1 MANERGTAQTRIA
14 QWSWS
19 LSCFGVVRH
28 REMDSKVHHKVT
40 KFHSSPMFLE
50 RATIEGNSLVGERME
65 SLLVFLSTTGHE
77 ESRGKLG
84 GPPSKA
90 KYC

>member
-1 MANERGTAQTRIA
+1 MGLNPKLFWGCKVQETGFKA
-14 QWSWS
+14 
-19 LSCFGVVRH
+19 CH
-28 REMDSKVHHKVT
+28 RVT
-40 KFHSSPMFLE
+40 KLCFSRMLLE
-50 RATIEGNSLVGERME
+50 RAIVDGDNPVGEKAK

-77 ESRGKLG
+77 EPCGKLG

>member
-1 MANERGTAQTRIA
+1 VGLDPKLFWGCKTQGA
-14 QWSWS
+14 
-19 LSCFGVVRH
+19 
-28 REMDSKVHHKVT
+28 DSKVCHRVT
-40 KFHSSPMFLE
+40 KLSLSQMLLE
-50 RATIEGNSLVGERME
+50 RATVEGDSPVDEKGK

-77 ESRGKLG
+77 ESRGKQG

>member
-1 MANERGTAQTRIA
+1 MDLDPKLSRCCKAQEA
-14 QWSWS
+14 
-19 LSCFGVVRH
+19 
-28 REMDSKVHHKVT
+28 DSKVCRRVT
-40 KFHSSPMFLE
+40 KLVLSRMLLE
-50 RATIEGNSLVGERME
+50 RATVEGDSPVGEKDE

-77 ESRGKLG
+77 ESCGKQG

>member
-1 MANERGTAQTRIA
+1 M
-14 QWSWS
+14 
-19 LSCFGVVRH
+19 L
-28 REMDSKVHHKVT
+28 
-40 KFHSSPMFLE
+40 LE
-50 RATIEGNSLVGERME
+50 RVTVDGDSPVDEKEK

-90 KYC
+90 KHC